1 MANMTMA
8 SMTMA
13 STHEPSQPAR
23 QVPVQL
29 EMLDNAIAIL
39 GKDIVGLQ
47 AELTP
52 ILMQTVAID
61 PEEKAKEPALC
72 IMAGRIRKATVEVE
86 HLCRIVQQIRTEVQV

>member
-1 MANMTMA
+1 MATM
-8 SMTMA
+8 STER
-13 STHEPSQPAR
+13 THEPSEPAR

-39 GKDIVGLQ
+39 GKDIAGLQ
-47 AELTP
+47 AELLP
-52 ILMQTVAID
+52 ILMQAVAID
-61 PEEKAKEPALC
+61 PEAPVAEPALC